1 VVLERDLAL
10 GERRTLSTR
19 FFAVGKR
26 TLGFSIRALSARGL
40 RMKPTD
46 QTLIEKMRITEVD
59 IASRKSLL
67 GFGDD
72 DVEALI
78 EVKSLIEQH
87 IEELVSE
94 FYARQTS
101 TPEIAALIGDADT
114 LSRLQLAQRRYV
126 LDLFEGRYGLEYV
139 NNRLRIGLVH
149 KRIGVEPKLYLSAV
163 HLISSLLVDT
173 ITLRAEHK
181 SQAEAAIRALFKLI
195 SFDVTLIFETYIQGM
210 VSEVEVARKKTEEYA
225 QALQATIVDRT
236 NQLRTD
242 ALTGLTARRYLD
254 EGLARILQSA
264 RRRSEPVTIVFIDV
278 NGFKKINDSFGHVHG
293 DEVLKGVGLALREV
307 ARSEDICS
315 RYGGDEFCVVLSNS
329 TRADA
334 EKNYCQRVHDLI
346 AQRMPGVSV
355 SMGVAQTGPQEFLD
369 IPNLFK
375 TADER
380 MYQEKAKTRAGLLRA
395 V

>member
-1 VVLERDLAL
+1 
-10 GERRTLSTR
+10 
-19 FFAVGKR
+19 
-26 TLGFSIRALSARGL
+26 
-40 RMKPTD
+40 MKPTD

-181 SQAEAAIRALFKLI
+181 SQAEAAIRALFRLI